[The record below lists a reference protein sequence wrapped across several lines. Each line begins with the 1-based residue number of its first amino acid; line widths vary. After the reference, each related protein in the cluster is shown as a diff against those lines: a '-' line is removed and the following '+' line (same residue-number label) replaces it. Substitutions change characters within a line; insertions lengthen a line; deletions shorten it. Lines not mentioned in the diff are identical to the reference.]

1 MVVLECEKKW
11 FEYGL
16 LQFGAP
22 FGSCKNVAVPNV
34 SPVTNTVGNTSPL
47 TNTAGSFSGSV
58 QFSKSASTIQSPN
71 SLVFYLVLFH
81 WQYFY
86 HMMDTV
92 NDFWDGG

>member
-1 MVVLECEKKW
+1 VVLECEKMV
-11 FEYGL
+11 EYGL

-71 SLVFYLVLFH
+71 SLVFYLFFFISNIFLS
-81 WQYFY
+81 Y
-86 HMMDTV
+86 
-92 NDFWDGG
+92 DGYSE